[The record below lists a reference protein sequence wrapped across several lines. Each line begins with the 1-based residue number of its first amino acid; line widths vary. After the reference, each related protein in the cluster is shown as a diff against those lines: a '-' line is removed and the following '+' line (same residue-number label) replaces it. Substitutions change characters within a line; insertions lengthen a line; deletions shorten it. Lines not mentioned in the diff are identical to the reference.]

1 MEKLNL
7 NNTLMLNATL
17 TLPFAIILFIF
28 SGLFA
33 SLLGMGALVIELLAA
48 GLVLFSIV
56 AWLAAKKSNI
66 LIAQLITL
74 LDISWVLASGMLVV
88 MNPYNMTLL
97 ATVLVI
103 ITALL
108 VLFFAL
114 FQLRGILQ
122 RSAVENAP

>member
-17 TLPFAIILFIF
+17 TLPFAIILFLF
-28 SGLFA
+28 SDLIA
-33 SLLGMGALVIELLAA
+33 NLLGMGVLVIELLAA
-48 GLVLFSIV
+48 GLVLFSIA
-56 AWLAAKKSNI
+56 AWFAAKRSNI

-74 LDISWVLASGMLVV
+74 LDISWVLASCMLVV
-88 MNPYNMTLL
+88 INPYNMTLL

-103 ITALL
+103 MIALL

-122 RSAVENAP
+122 SSVAENC